1 MIRPLLA
8 LLSLFVAVP
17 AALIAADAIA
27 APAPSAAALAEQ
39 ALAAQGGRATL
50 QAVKLVQLRGII
62 HRQALEQ
69 SVRPEGPYFEAVSDF
84 TETRRFADPAL
95 RQKLT
100 SRGFLG
106 SWWVKPDWSDSETLV
121 TGGAALAW
129 RGGKW
134 ASGSQAGVEVAE
146 ESLALGP
153 ERVLLTALAANDLSI
168 GVPGQLHGFAHDT
181 LRFSFHGACV
191 TLLLIPESHLIAAV
205 DIVEAHPLDIF
216 LAPWGDVRTHIEW
229 GAWTLEPNG
238 IRYPRQWTIDIN
250 GGRERSVLIDAVAFD
265 PAIDA
270 TLLAGDAD
278 TIAAARQGVRA
289 IADIPFSTARS
300 LEPAPGITLVQ
311 GAWNVVVV
319 KGTDGVT
326 LIEAP
331 ISGNFAKGALDHA
344 RALGPVRRVITTSDS
359 WPHIAGLREVV
370 AEGVPLVLLDRNKPV
385 IERLLAAPHTLS
397 PDSLARKPAKARLT
411 LVSRPITL
419 GSGDTTMWLV
429 PFHTV
434 TGERQMAI
442 YWPKYKLL
450 YTSDLMNVQLDA
462 VWLPQYRDEV
472 AELIARERLD
482 VETVFGMHYA
492 PIAWAKVRMLPGVAG

>member
-8 LLSLFVAVP
+8 SLALFAAVP
-17 AALIAADAIA
+17 AALAPTAAVA
-27 APAPSAAALAEQ
+27 APAPAAVALAEK
-39 ALAAQGGRATL
+39 ALAAQGGRAKL
-50 QAVKLVQLRGII
+50 EAVKLVQLRAII

-69 SVRPEGPYFEAVSDF
+69 SVRPEGPYFEAVSDV

-95 RQKLT
+95 RQQMK

-106 SWWVKPDWSDSETLV
+106 SWWVNPEWSDSATLV

-134 ASGSQAGVEVAE
+134 VPGSQAGVETAE

-153 ERVLLTALAANDLSI
+153 ERVLLTALAADDLSI
-168 GVPGQLHGFAHDT
+168 GAPVQLHGFAHDT
-181 LRFSFHGACV
+181 LRFGFRGARV

-205 DIVEAHPLDIF
+205 DVVEAHPLDIF
-216 LAPWGDVRTHIEW
+216 LAPWGDLRSHVEW

-250 GGRERSVLIDAVAFD
+250 GGRERSVLIDQVAFD

-270 TLLAGDAD
+270 RDLTADAD
-278 TIAAARQGVRA
+278 TIAAARHAARA

-300 LEPAPGITLVQ
+300 VAPAPGITLVQ
-311 GAWNVVVV
+311 GAWNIVLV
-319 KGTDGVT
+319 KGADGVT
-326 LIEAP
+326 VIEAP

-344 RALGPVRRVITTSDS
+344 RTLGPVRRVITTSDS
-359 WPHIAGLREVV
+359 WPHIAGLREVA
-370 AEGVPLVLLDRNKPV
+370 AEGVPLIALDRNQPV
-385 IERLLAAPHTLS
+385 IARLFAAPHTLS
-397 PDSLARKPAKARLT
+397 PDSLARKPAKLRLT
-411 LVSRPITL
+411 LVSRPVTL
-419 GSGDTTMWLV
+419 GSGDNAMRLI
-429 PFHTV
+429 PFHTA

-442 YWPKYKLL
+442 YWPKHKLL
-450 YTSDLMNVQLDA
+450 YTSDLMAVQPDG

-472 AELIARERLD
+472 AEMIAREGLD

-492 PIAWAKVRMLPGVAG
+492 PVAWATVRGLPGVAG

>member
-1 MIRPLLA
+1 MIRPLLV
-8 LLSLFVAVP
+8 LLVLLAAIP
-17 AALIAADAIA
+17 ATLAPTNAIA
-27 APAPSAAALAEQ
+27 APAPAAAALAKR

-50 QAVKLVQLRGII
+50 EAIRLVQLRGII

-84 TETRRFADPAL
+84 TETRRFVEPAL
-95 RQKLT
+95 RQQLK

-106 SWWVKPDWSDSETLV
+106 SWWANPEWSDSDTLV

-134 ASGSQAGVEVAE
+134 APGSQAGVETAE

-168 GVPGQLHGFAHDT
+168 GAPVQLHGFAHDT
-181 LRFSFHGACV
+181 LRFGFHGARV

-205 DIVEAHPLDIF
+205 DIVETHPLDIF
-216 LAPWGDVRTHIEW
+216 LAPWGDVRTHVEW

-238 IRYPRQWTIDIN
+238 VRYPRQWTIDIN

-265 PAIDA
+265 PAIGA
-270 TLLAGDAD
+270 TLLTADSD
-278 TIAAARQGVRA
+278 TIAAARRGARP

-300 LEPAPGITLVQ
+300 VAAAPGITLIQ
-311 GAWNVVVV
+311 GSWNVVMV
-319 KGTDGVT
+319 KGSDGVT
-326 LIEAP
+326 VVEAP

-344 RALGPVRRVITTSDS
+344 RALGPLRRVITTSDS
-359 WPHIAGLREVV
+359 WPHVAGVREVV

-385 IERLLAAPHTLS
+385 IERMLSAPHAAM
-397 PDSLARKPAKARLT
+397 PDSLARKPAKAQLT

-419 GSGDTTMWLV
+419 GSGDTTMRLI
-429 PFHTV
+429 PFHTA

-442 YWPKYKLL
+442 YWPKHKLL
-450 YTSDLMNVQLDA
+450 YTSDLMSVQPNA

-472 AELIARERLD
+472 AELIAREKLT

-492 PIAWAKVRMLPGVAG
+492 PIAWAKVQALPGVAG